1 MKVFEFGII
10 LNGISVLY
18 KQYALKGS
26 RNSLKGDPD
35 LRNSLLGA
43 IISMTKSVLAQHVS
57 SFNFKRYKLVITSPN
72 LPKEVEDTQ
81 TAPELIFYCIAEKK
95 MNVEYLTQLM
105 EQIQDRFLAQFPDVI
120 HTTRIETA
128 KYSSFLSIV
137 DEILGDLKD
146 THSERFGH
154 IF

>member
-1 MKVFEFGII
+1 MKVLEFGII

-18 KQYALKGS
+18 KQYASKES
-26 RNSLKGDPD
+26 QNTLKGDPD

-43 IISMTKSVLAQHVS
+43 IISMGKSVLAQHIS
-57 SFNFKRYKLVITSPN
+57 SFNFKRYKLIITSPHIPQDSHN
-72 LPKEVEDTQ
+72 PS
-81 TAPELIFYCIAEKK
+81 ELIFYSIADKK
-95 MNVEYLTQLM
+95 INVEYLTQLM
-105 EQIQDRFLAQFPDVI
+105 EQIQDRFLTQFPDVL

-128 KYSSFLSIV
+128 KFNPFLPIV

-146 THSERFGH
+146 TNSERFGH